1 MVEGFKNEEFEE
13 TVEDIRS
20 ASMEGAKVILVET
33 DLKTLLKRSNLL
45 PMRDFRR
52 MIIDVE
58 DATGNINIG
67 GAWLFSERLIG
78 AIDDDYERE
87 LILVAGGQYRQQDR
101 KVRPVIQ
108 VCAALAVEDFTVK
121 KAVKFDG
128 DGTVVHGASLK
139 DRELCSCLSALS
151 SAVRNPAVYSKQT
164 SERRDG

>member
-1 MVEGFKNEEFEE
+1 MTDLSGGGEFQE
-13 TVEDIRS
+13 TVESIHS

-45 PMRDFRR
+45 PIRDFRR

-58 DATGNINIG
+58 DATGNINVG

-78 AIDDDYERE
+78 AIGDDYEQE
-87 LILVAGGQYRQQDR
+87 LILVAGGQYRQESQ

-108 VCAALAVEDFTVK
+108 VCAALSVNDFAVR

-128 DGTVVHGASLK
+128 DGMVVHGAELK
-139 DRELCSCLSALS
+139 EKELCSCLSALS
-151 SAVRNPAVYSKQT
+151 SAVINPAVYSKQT
-164 SERRDG
+164 VERRAG